1 MSAEHRLNMLNPIPT
16 VGLFVTPDSVNDLIL
31 TIEKIPNVN
40 ERQIAF
46 LYAMQMMN
54 ACHKAVKDE
63 INFKEALDSGRLQIT
78 V

>member
-1 MSAEHRLNMLNPIPT
+1 MSTEHPLNMLNPIPT
-16 VGLFVTPDSVNDLIL
+16 TGLFVTPDSVDDLIL
-31 TIEKIPNVN
+31 TIEKIPNFN

-63 INFKEALDSGRLQIT
+63 INFKEELDSVRMQVT